1 MPQLLADPVV
11 RLFALCAAVLV
22 IKMLL
27 TANLTGIY
35 RTSRKVYATPEDYR
49 FFGQDPAN
57 RRDEDIERVR
67 RAHQNDLENI
77 LPFLG
82 IGLVYALSGPSYT
95 VAAVLFGLFTAA
107 RVLYTIVYVAG
118 LQPWRTV
125 AFAVAQIALYVMAIA
140 TLVRAL

>member
-1 MPQLLADPVV
+1 MNALLADPVV
-11 RLFALCAAVLV
+11 RLYCICAAVLV
-22 IKMLL
+22 IKMLA

-49 FFGQDPAN
+49 FFGLDPVS

-67 RAHQNDLENI
+67 RSHQNDLENV

-82 IGLVYALSGPSYT
+82 IGFLYALSGPSYT
-95 VAAVLFGLFTAA
+95 MAAVLFILFTVA
-107 RVLYTIVYVAG
+107 RVLYTAAYVAS

-125 AFAVAQIALYVMAIA
+125 LFGVAQVALYVIAIA
-140 TLVRAL
+140 TLVNVL